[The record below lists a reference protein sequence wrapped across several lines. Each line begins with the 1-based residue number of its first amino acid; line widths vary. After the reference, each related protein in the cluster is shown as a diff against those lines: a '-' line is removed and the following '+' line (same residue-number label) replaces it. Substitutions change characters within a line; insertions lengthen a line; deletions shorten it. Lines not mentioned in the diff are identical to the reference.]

1 MPARTPSPGCGW
13 PAADP
18 ARSRPWLPAPRSARA
33 PRGSGSRPARR
44 GGGGGVPSLGLCAV
58 LWRRRLRSLA
68 LRSASV
74 SLGPAVALGSLRP
87 LAPGPLALRRSRLAF
102 PPPHPSAP
110 LLPQPAPARRR
121 RRLLSG
127 APGRAGSPP
136 LSPPPPPPG
145 ASSVPRLQPAGP
157 GGPPTTARAGR
168 EPERGTEEAGRR
180 LRPAAR
186 RPPARQNRRPSG
198 PQRPGDPRADPSWA
212 AALLSANIH
221 RQPGQRREPRA
232 GPVRLR
238 EKVLEKTLK
247 AGGEQKTKM
256 PHIQGHT
263 APEPRQGQDPARTD
277 IYVRPKGSQ
286 RSPGTKGCPETDE
299 TEVEARGTE
308 PSP

>member
-74 SLGPAVALGSLRP
+74 SLGSAVALGSLRP
-87 LAPGPLALRRSRLAF
+87 LAPGPLALRRSQLSF

-186 RPPARQNRRPSG
+186 RPPSTSEQEAERAAEAGRP
-198 PQRPGDPRADPSWA
+198 PG
-212 AALLSANIH
+212 
-221 RQPGQRREPRA
+221 
-232 GPVRLR
+232 
-238 EKVLEKTLK
+238 
-247 AGGEQKTKM
+247 
-256 PHIQGHT
+256 
-263 APEPRQGQDPARTD
+263 
-277 IYVRPKGSQ
+277 RPKLG
-286 RSPGTKGCPETDE
+286 RSPTQ
-299 TEVEARGTE
+299 R
-308 PSP
+308 

>member
-1 MPARTPSPGCGW
+1 MTGEMKAPSAGRGAGLRGLSQLYRSRRPQLPAQPRAGGRAPRPPPHLLRAEPLRLRPAPARPQPHLCSAPAHPRTPARTPSPGCGW

-44 GGGGGVPSLGLCAV
+44 GGVGGVPSLGLCAV

-68 LRSASV
+68 LGSASV
-74 SLGPAVALGSLRP
+74 SLGPAVALGSLSP

-127 APGRAGSPP
+127 VPGRAGSPP
-136 LSPPPPPPG
+136 LSLPPPPPG
-145 ASSVPRLQPAGP
+145 ASSAPRLQPAGP

-186 RPPARQNRRPSG
+186 RPPCASELKAER
-198 PQRPGDPRADPSWA
+198 A
-212 AALLSANIH
+212 AAAG
-221 RQPGQRREPRA
+221 RPPG
-232 GPVRLR
+232 
-238 EKVLEKTLK
+238 
-247 AGGEQKTKM
+247 
-256 PHIQGHT
+256 
-263 APEPRQGQDPARTD
+263 
-277 IYVRPKGSQ
+277 RPKLG
-286 RSPGTKGCPETDE
+286 RSPTL
-299 TEVEARGTE
+299 R
-308 PSP
+308 